1 MKIQLG
7 RASAGHTLLR
17 YFLSYFLV
25 AGILLLSFVLIAYNL
40 LASAVSDRIYAQTE
54 QRLEYV
60 ADRLE
65 AELQSAF
72 ELNAALTGNIDV
84 VLSRYDDSAYGQFM
98 AGRRI
103 NDFAGINPFIDTAV
117 FYDREDG
124 RVFSSRRYV
133 ECQDGVFSIF
143 AGDTRLDFDLQ
154 KYQDVRL
161 QQLVYVDNG
170 EAAYLIY
177 CPATSALA
185 GYDAF
190 YILNLVELKN
200 LLAGALSDDV
210 TYVAFLDG
218 EGRVVAER
226 EQADA
231 VQNADE
237 SVSLGFTV
245 RNPFTIT
252 ARISSASMLAQFNMV
267 LQRTFYTL
275 IGLSAV
281 AMLLV
286 FLAMRST
293 YMPLRKLTQKFVKEP
308 EPEQGYIEQLDRVF
322 SHTMSENRSLQSK
335 INQYRLSMQKSVLD
349 ALVSGGTEGGAR
361 DFDDIEPFFTME
373 PDNRIFVVCMR
384 CKGEA
389 FPAKETAEIIRTSL
403 PEGDACAILE
413 EREDGAAF
421 VFNYSGPEQPKEAV
435 IQQLLMDMYQEKG
448 YLAALSNGS
457 ASPLDVPALYENAQ
471 RASQF
476 WAQEPVVLYDAVRES
491 LPSRAAVAYPHERI
505 NALTTRL
512 GENDF
517 AAARAE
523 IQILFRL
530 LDEAVY
536 DRPEMRS
543 FFVRS
548 ILIDI
553 LSTVVSAMNQAH
565 IKFKSYSDLY
575 FETLYFCRSFPYEQ
589 KKAEIQA
596 HVGRLLDV
604 FEEGVANKCISAP
617 QIQRVVQENCFSPDF
632 SIALLADHFQVSIA
646 YMSLQFKKEM
656 GENFLDYVWKL
667 RLEKAKRLLQE
678 SDLSIDE
685 ISAAVGYANTSSF
698 RRKFKQE
705 TGISPSQ
712 MRGG

>member
-1 MKIQLG
+1 M
-7 RASAGHTLLR
+7 
-17 YFLSYFLV
+17 
-25 AGILLLSFVLIAYNL
+25 
-40 LASAVSDRIYAQTE
+40 
-54 QRLEYV
+54 
-60 ADRLE
+60 
-65 AELQSAF
+65 
-72 ELNAALTGNIDV
+72 
-84 VLSRYDDSAYGQFM
+84 
-98 AGRRI
+98 
-103 NDFAGINPFIDTAV
+103 
-117 FYDREDG
+117 
-124 RVFSSRRYV
+124 
-133 ECQDGVFSIF
+133 
-143 AGDTRLDFDLQ
+143 
-154 KYQDVRL
+154 
-161 QQLVYVDNG
+161 
-170 EAAYLIY
+170 
-177 CPATSALA
+177 
-185 GYDAF
+185 
-190 YILNLVELKN
+190 
-200 LLAGALSDDV
+200 
-210 TYVAFLDG
+210 
-218 EGRVVAER
+218 
-226 EQADA
+226 
-231 VQNADE
+231 
-237 SVSLGFTV
+237 
-245 RNPFTIT
+245 
-252 ARISSASMLAQFNMV
+252 
-267 LQRTFYTL
+267 
-275 IGLSAV
+275 
-281 AMLLV
+281 
-286 FLAMRST
+286 
-293 YMPLRKLTQKFVKEP
+293 
-308 EPEQGYIEQLDRVF
+308 
-322 SHTMSENRSLQSK
+322 
-335 INQYRLSMQKSVLD
+335 
-349 ALVSGGTEGGAR
+349 
-361 DFDDIEPFFTME
+361 
-373 PDNRIFVVCMR
+373 
-384 CKGEA
+384 
-389 FPAKETAEIIRTSL
+389 
-403 PEGDACAILE
+403 
-413 EREDGAAF
+413 
-421 VFNYSGPEQPKEAV
+421 
-435 IQQLLMDMYQEKG
+435 
-448 YLAALSNGS
+448 
-457 ASPLDVPALYENAQ
+457 
-471 RASQF
+471 
-476 WAQEPVVLYDAVRES
+476 LYDAVRES